1 MTTTLLDRVP
11 VDEITAQA
19 KRVRFW
25 RTVLTLVAGALYGLG
40 WVTARAFALVWLAAS
55 WCWVAVREGW
65 RASRGPSR
73 GARLET
79 QAAEIH
85 DLRTRLQRFGE

>member
-1 MTTTLLDRVP
+1 MTTLADRVP
-11 VDEITAQA
+11 VDSITQQA
-19 KRVRFW
+19 REVKFGRA
-25 RTVLTLVAGALYGLG
+25 VLTLIAAVLFGLG
-40 WVTARAFALVWLAAS
+40 WVTARAFAIVWLAAS

>member
-1 MTTTLLDRVP
+1 MTAVLDRVP

-19 KRVRFW
+19 RQVRFW

-40 WVTARAFALVWLAAS
+40 WVTARLFAVVWLAAS

-85 DLRTRLQRFGE
+85 DLRTRLARFGDG

>member
-1 MTTTLLDRVP
+1 MTAVLDRVP

-19 KRVRFW
+19 RQVRFW
-25 RTVLTLVAGALYGLG
+25 RTVLTVIAGALYGLG
-40 WVTARAFALVWLAAS
+40 WVTARAFAIVWLAAS

-73 GARLET
+73 GRQITSLTAERDHWRDAAKRLG
-79 QAAEIH
+79 A
-85 DLRTRLQRFGE
+85 